1 MDKPREGIAKQ
12 RRVRRTILFVSLAAV
27 VALVTIGLAR
37 LEPAAPTVNKNTL
50 YLDTVKRGEM
60 LREVRG
66 TGTLV
71 PVDIR
76 FISAPVEGRIERLPL
91 LPGARITPDTV
102 IAEMTNP
109 EVEQNALE
117 AESQLRG
124 AEAEMLN
131 VRAELASQALAQQA
145 AMTEAQSQS
154 DQANLQAQADQ
165 RLYNDKLIP
174 ELTLKLSKLRADQLS
189 HQAKLEK
196 ERYTKTLSA
205 HQAQI
210 SAQQAKVNQMRAMYE
225 LRRRQL
231 ESLKVR
237 AGIDGVLQELPAQV
251 GQRMTPGTTIARVAR
266 PEKLKA
272 ELRIPETQVKD
283 IVIGQKTAIDTRNGI
298 VEGTVMRISPSVTE
312 GTVTVDIALPD
323 QLPKGARPALSVD
336 GTIQIERLSNTLYVG
351 RPTYGQANQK
361 IEMFKL
367 IEDGSAAERVQVQ
380 LGRASVNTIE
390 VVSGLNEGDTVILS
404 DMQQYDGSKKVR
416 LK

>member
-131 VRAELASQALAQQA
+131 VRADLASQALAQQA

-154 DQANLQAQADQ
+154 DQASLQAQADQ

-298 VEGTVMRISPSVTE
+298 VEGQVMRISPSVTE
-312 GTVTVDIALPD
+312 GTVTVDISLPD

-367 IEDGSAAERVQVQ
+367 IDDGSAAERVQVQ

>member
-1 MDKPREGIAKQ
+1 
-12 RRVRRTILFVSLAAV
+12 
-27 VALVTIGLAR
+27 
-37 LEPAAPTVNKNTL
+37 
-50 YLDTVKRGEM
+50 
-60 LREVRG
+60 
-66 TGTLV
+66 
-71 PVDIR
+71 
-76 FISAPVEGRIERLPL
+76 
-91 LPGARITPDTV
+91 
-102 IAEMTNP
+102 
-109 EVEQNALE
+109 
-117 AESQLRG
+117 
-124 AEAEMLN
+124 
-131 VRAELASQALAQQA
+131 
-145 AMTEAQSQS
+145 MTEAQSQS
-154 DQANLQAQADQ
+154 EQAKLQAQADQ
-165 RLYNDKLIP
+165 RLYNDQLIP
-174 ELTLKLSKLRADQLS
+174 ELTLKLSKLRSDQLS
-189 HQAKLEK
+189 HQAQLEK

-251 GQRMTPGTTIARVAR
+251 GQRLTPGTTIARVAR

-312 GTVTVDIALPD
+312 GTVTVDVALPD

-336 GTIQIERLSNTLYVG
+336 GTIQIERLADTLYVA

-361 IEMFKL
+361 VEMFKV
-367 IEDGSAAERVQVQ
+367 IEDGNAAERVVVQ
-380 LGRASVNTIE
+380 LGRSSVSTIE
-390 VVSGLNEGDTVILS
+390 VVSGLNVGDTVILS
-404 DMQQYDGSKKVR
+404 DMQQYDGVKKVR

>member
-12 RRVRRTILFVSLAAV
+12 RRTRRTILLIALAAV
-27 VALVTIGLAR
+27 VALVTIGLAK
-37 LEPAAPTVNKNTL
+37 LEPAAPTVTKNTL

-131 VRAELASQALAQQA
+131 VRAELASAALAQQA

-154 DQANLQAQADQ
+154 EQAKLQAQADQ
-165 RLYNDKLIP
+165 RLYNDQLIP
-174 ELTLKLSKLRADQLS
+174 ELTLKLSKLRSDQLS
-189 HQAKLEK
+189 HQAQLEK

-251 GQRMTPGTTIARVAR
+251 GQRLTPGTTIARVAR

-312 GTVTVDIALPD
+312 GTVTVDVALPD

-336 GTIQIERLSNTLYVG
+336 GTIQIERLADTLYVA

-361 IEMFKL
+361 VEMFKV
-367 IEDGSAAERVQVQ
+367 IEDGNAAERVVVQ
-380 LGRASVNTIE
+380 LGRSSVSTIE
-390 VVSGLNEGDTVILS
+390 VVSGLNVGDTVILS
-404 DMQQYDGSKKVR
+404 DMQQYDGVKKVR

>member
-12 RRVRRTILFVSLAAV
+12 RRVRRTILLISLAAV

-37 LEPAAPTVNKNTL
+37 LEPAAPTVTKNTL

-154 DQANLQAQADQ
+154 DQASLQAQADQ

-174 ELTLKLSKLRADQLS
+174 ELTLKLSKLRSDQLN

-251 GQRMTPGTTIARVAR
+251 GQRLTPGTTIARVAR

-283 IVIGQKTAIDTRNGI
+283 VVIGQKTVIDTRNGV

-336 GTIQIERLSNTLYVG
+336 GTIQIERLADTLYVA

-361 IEMFKL
+361 VEMFKL
-367 IEDGSAAERVQVQ
+367 IEDGNAAERVVVQ
-380 LGRASVNTIE
+380 LGRSSVSTIE
-390 VVSGLNEGDTVILS
+390 VVSGLNVGDTVILS
-404 DMQQYDGSKKVR
+404 DMQQYDGAKKVR

>member
-131 VRAELASQALAQQA
+131 VRADLASQALAQQA

-154 DQANLQAQADQ
+154 DQASLQAQADQ

-283 IVIGQKTAIDTRNGI
+283 IVLGQKTAIDTRNGI
-298 VEGTVMRISPSVTE
+298 VEGQVMRISPSVTE
-312 GTVTVDIALPD
+312 GTVTVDVSLPD

-351 RPTYGQANQK
+351 RPTYGQPNQK

-367 IEDGSAAERVQVQ
+367 IDDGSAAERVQVQ